1 MAECRAI
8 LARSTVPFAHCAE
21 SSYVDCDRPIFSLRT
36 FTSYGWSF
44 LGQAVA
50 DFVKG
55 IMDKAGTVK
64 PIDLF
69 LAFLSRDEAAA
80 CGDPVCLTE
89 PDLWVLPS

>member
-1 MAECRAI
+1 MVGHFLDKLLRA
-8 LARSTVPFAHCAE
+8 
-21 SSYVDCDRPIFSLRT
+21 D
-36 FTSYGWSF
+36 
-44 LGQAVA
+44 QA

-64 PIDLF
+64 PIDIF